1 MLGEVREKKSALPI
15 LTGSPAVSEGPFKRR
30 DEGAG
35 PVKVIVVL
43 GRQRPQNGVQ
53 FVGGLAAPPQQRKQ
67 IIFLID
73 DVQRHIMAQE
83 GQNLVGLVAQQ
94 DRRVA
99 DPLNQLAQLAMTIV
113 FREQPV
119 ERFMDQFW
127 RQRFYPGALAHR
139 SFALCPVIGL
149 EPIVEGGPDL
159 VAVREGSH
167 SAVEMGALQLEGPAG
182 VEHQSR

>member
-1 MLGEVREKKSALPI
+1 M
-15 LTGSPAVSEGPFKRR
+15 
-30 DEGAG
+30 
-35 PVKVIVVL
+35 VL
-43 GRQRPQNGVQ
+43 GRQRPQNRVK
-53 FVGGLAAPPQQRKQ
+53 FIGGLAAPPQQWKQ

-83 GQNLVGLVAQQ
+83 GQDLVGLVAQQ

-99 DPLNQLAQLAMTIV
+99 DPFNQLAQLAMTVV
-113 FREQPV
+113 FRKKPV
-119 ERFMDQFW
+119 ERFMDQLW
-127 RQRFYPGALAHR
+127 RQRFDPGALADR

-159 VAVREGSH
+159 VAVGECGRG
-167 SAVEMGALQLEGPAG
+167 AVEMGALEFDRPMA